1 MALRAGARPRDL
13 CVRDF
18 AHQLCAI
25 GIAYSVSRVRA
36 GTRALGVKKSFFP
49 KSCLILLYLCT
60 GNRKNTAMTG
70 LGLLATG
77 AAYLNFK
84 QAKADYDALVEK
96 RDGLL
101 AAVQTFNSEKD
112 KKYIEQLEAELA
124 LNEVEFPD
132 GVQCTAILRTAY
144 LVGDVFRCVAS
155 VILTNLSD
163 KTYQI
168 GTVAADCFIMLPTK
182 STNYADY
189 GKTVITK
196 VPVLVYKI
204 ENTSNKRQLEQETNA
219 NITLHPN
226 ETIEIAL
233 PKGISAVPDMAAL
246 RQMVCDACGKKLIT
260 SCPKVS
266 IENGIKA
273 DILYKWHESGE
284 EKWHTA
290 KAAQKSGVFRYC
302 MELPLNA
309 NS

>member
-1 MALRAGARPRDL
+1 MALRAGTRPRDL

-60 GNRKNTAMTG
+60 GNRKKHGMTG

-77 AAYLNFK
+77 AAYFNYK

-101 AAVQTFNSEKD
+101 AAVQTFNAEKD
-112 KKYIEQLEAELA
+112 KEYLEDQQEDYEKNYL
-124 LNEVEFPD
+124 VEFPD

-144 LVGDVFRCVAS
+144 LVGKVFRCVAS
-155 VILTNLSD
+155 VVLTNLSD

-168 GTVAADCFIMLPTK
+168 GTVAADCFVM
-182 STNYADY
+182 NG
-189 GKTVITK
+189 GKY
-196 VPVLVYKI
+196 VPIVVYNMDFK
-204 ENTSNKRQLEQETNA
+204 NKNAKQVAQETFA
-219 NITLHPN
+219 NVTLHPG
-226 ETIEIAL
+226 ETKEIAL

-246 RQMVCDACGKKLIT
+246 RQMVCDACGKSLIT
-260 SCPKVS
+260 SCPKTS

-273 DILYKWHESGE
+273 NILYKWHELGE
-284 EKWHTA
+284 DKWHTA
-290 KAAQKSGVFRYC
+290 KSEQKSGVFRYC

>member
-1 MALRAGARPRDL
+1 
-13 CVRDF
+13 
-18 AHQLCAI
+18 
-25 GIAYSVSRVRA
+25 
-36 GTRALGVKKSFFP
+36 
-49 KSCLILLYLCT
+49 
-60 GNRKNTAMTG
+60 MTG

-77 AAYLNFK
+77 AAYLNYK

-101 AAVQTFNSEKD
+101 AAVQTFNAEKD
-112 KKYIEQLEAELA
+112 KEYLEDQQEDYEKNYL
-124 LNEVEFPD
+124 VEFPD

-144 LVGDVFRCVAS
+144 LVGKLFRCVTS
-155 VILTNLSD
+155 VVLTNLSD

-182 STNYADY
+182 SDNYADY
-189 GKTVITK
+189 GKTVIKK
-196 VPVLVYKI
+196 VPVLVYNMDI
-204 ENTSNKRQLEQETNA
+204 SNQNAKQVEQETNA

-233 PKGISAVPDMAAL
+233 PKGISTVPDMGAL

-260 SCPKVS
+260 SCPKTS

-273 DILYKWHESGE
+273 DILYKWHESGA

-290 KAAQKSGVFRYC
+290 KSMQKDGVFRYC

>member
-1 MALRAGARPRDL
+1 
-13 CVRDF
+13 
-18 AHQLCAI
+18 
-25 GIAYSVSRVRA
+25 
-36 GTRALGVKKSFFP
+36 
-49 KSCLILLYLCT
+49 
-60 GNRKNTAMTG
+60 MTG
-70 LGLLATG
+70 LGFVAAG

-101 AAVQTFNSEKD
+101 AAVQTFNAEKD
-112 KKYIEQLEAELA
+112 KKYIEQLEIDLA

-144 LVGDVFRCVAS
+144 LVGKVFRCVAS

-168 GTVAADCFIMLPTK
+168 GTVAADCFIMLPTQK
-182 STNYADY
+182 Y
-189 GKTVITK
+189 GRTVIQK

-204 ENTSNKRQLEQETNA
+204 ENLSKKRQVEQETNA

-233 PKGISAVPDMAAL
+233 PKGISAVPDMGAL

-273 DILYKWHESGE
+273 DILYKWHELGE

-290 KAAQKSGVFRYC
+290 KSMLKDGVFRYC